1 MDRGAA
7 AKLIVLALA
16 TSLTWSCGRV
26 AAQSTPTPA
35 ALAHYSDAKLSF
47 DYPSSW
53 MVSHY
58 DDWVS
63 TREAKLVYL
72 STQPTH
78 DPCVRSGNTIT
89 CGDPIYSLG
98 PGGVLVTWAVF
109 GFPGWNLNLEK
120 GSALQVDGRPAK
132 WDALRLP
139 AADPNAQSCVRI
151 AGDESV
157 LVWVASPVQWDAYT
171 LSACLR
177 SPNDGRAE
185 REVRAL
191 LQSTRFTELH

>member
-1 MDRGAA
+1 MDTGAP

-26 AAQSTPTPA
+26 VAQPTPTPA
-35 ALAHYSDAKLSF
+35 ALAHYSDAHLSF

-53 MVSHY
+53 KVSHY

-72 STQPTH
+72 STEPTH

-89 CGDPIYSLG
+89 CGEPIYSLRS
-98 PGGVLVTWAVF
+98 GGVLVAWAVF

-120 GSALQVDGRPAK
+120 GSPLRVDGLPAK

-139 AADPNAQSCVRI
+139 AADPRVQGCIRM
-151 AGDESV
+151 GGGESV
-157 LVWVASPVQWDAYT
+157 LVWVARPAPSDAYT

-177 SPNDGRAE
+177 SAKPDHAE
-185 REVRAL
+185 GELRAL
-191 LQSTRFTELH
+191 LESTRFTELH

>member
-1 MDRGAA
+1 MERRAA
-7 AKLIVLALA
+7 AKLIALALA

-35 ALAHYSDAKLSF
+35 ALAHYSDVHLSF

-53 MVSHY
+53 KVSHY

-63 TREAKLVYL
+63 ARQAKLVYL

-78 DPCVRSGNTIT
+78 DPCVRSGNTSM
-89 CGDPIYSLG
+89 CSDPIYSLKL
-98 PGGVLVTWAVF
+98 GGVLVTWAVF
-109 GFPGWNLNLEK
+109 GFPGWNLNLEN
-120 GSALQVDGRPAK
+120 GSALQVDGHPAK

-139 AADPNAQSCVRI
+139 AAYPNAQSCARI
-151 AGDESV
+151 GGDQSV
-157 LVWVASPVQWDAYT
+157 LIWVASLVQGGAYT

-177 SPNDGRAE
+177 SPNVGRAE
-185 REVRAL
+185 GQVRAL
-191 LQSTRFTELH
+191 LESTRFTKLH

>member
-1 MDRGAA
+1 MDTGAA

-26 AAQSTPTPA
+26 VAQSTPSPA
-35 ALAHYSDAKLSF
+35 ALAHYSDTHLSF

-53 MVSHY
+53 KVSHY

-72 STQPTH
+72 STEPTH

-89 CGDPIYSLG
+89 CGDPISSLRS
-98 PGGVLVTWAVF
+98 GGVLVAWAEL
-109 GFPGWNLNLEK
+109 GFPGWNLNWEK
-120 GSALQVDGRPAK
+120 GSPLQIDRLPAK
-132 WDALRLP
+132 LDVLQLP
-139 AADPNAQSCVRI
+139 AADPRVQGCI
-151 AGDESV
+151 QMGGDESV
-157 LVWVASPVQWDAYT
+157 LAWVARRAQSNAYA

-177 SPNDGRAE
+177 SPNVGRAE
-185 REVRAL
+185 SEIKAL
-191 LQSTRFTELH
+191 LESTRFTELH